1 MRILNKIAIQVR
13 PTASDRLARN
23 QHFKKNFPHQR
34 QISKKTFLIG
44 ASQCFINNL
53 SCFFASDPLM
63 ASISIEG
70 KQETHDTT
78 NQYRNRLHPKMEI
91 EGKENVSGVDA
102 LVRISCYDM
111 YEFNVMGQ

>member
-1 MRILNKIAIQVR
+1 LNKIAIQVR

-23 QHFKKNFPHQR
+23 QHFKKNFPHNVKFQ
-34 QISKKTFLIG
+34 KK
-44 ASQCFINNL
+44 L
-53 SCFFASDPLM
+53 SSSVQVNVSSIICTSYFVFASDPLM

-78 NQYRNRLHPKMEI
+78 NQYKNRLHPKMEI

-102 LVRISCYDM
+102 LVRISCYDI